1 MRWPDFRV
9 PHDEADAADAL
20 VEAFARSAQQRVE
33 IACAGGT
40 GRTGTALACLAVM
53 AGTAP
58 EDAVAFV
65 RDRYRPRAVETPGQ
79 RRYVRRFA
87 QHPGVAQART
97 RYPAAVPSVFSRIIS
112 GELPARFVWQDD
124 RCVGFLSINPLA
136 DGHVLVVSRHEV
148 DHWIDADD
156 ELLAHLMSVCRV
168 IGQALQQTFQRT
180 KVGLT
185 IVGLEVPHLHI
196 HLVPID
202 SMGDLD
208 FAAADPSPDPDHLD
222 AVADRIRH
230 TLHAMGRGGAAQG

>member
-1 MRWPDFRV
+1 
-9 PHDEADAADAL
+9 
-20 VEAFARSAQQRVE
+20 
-33 IACAGGT
+33 
-40 GRTGTALACLAVM
+40 
-53 AGTAP
+53 
-58 EDAVAFV
+58 
-65 RDRYRPRAVETPGQ
+65 
-79 RRYVRRFA
+79 
-87 QHPGVAQART
+87 
-97 RYPAAVPSVFSRIIS
+97 

-124 RCVGFLSINPLA
+124 RFVGFLSINPLA
-136 DGHVLVVSRHEV
+136 DGHVLVVPRHEV

-156 ELLAHLMSVCRV
+156 ELLAQLISVSRI
-168 IGQALQQTFQRT
+168 IGQALQETFSRT